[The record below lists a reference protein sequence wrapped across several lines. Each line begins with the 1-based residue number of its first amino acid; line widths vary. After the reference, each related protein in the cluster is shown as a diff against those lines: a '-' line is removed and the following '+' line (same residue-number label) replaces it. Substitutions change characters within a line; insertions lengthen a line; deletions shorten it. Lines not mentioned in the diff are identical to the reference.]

1 MCATTAAIV
10 FIVQHLFDEAQI
22 IADNVGPPV
31 TRQQWQYLY
40 RLGLDVRNSLSNV
53 SLVTDC
59 ISRLFFWFLLPSEI
73 LEKKKTKIY
82 P

>member
-1 MCATTAAIV
+1 MLCSVRDAVAIV
-10 FIVQHLFDEAQI
+10 FVVQHLFDEAQI

-53 SLVTDC
+53 SCV
-59 ISRLFFWFLLPSEI
+59 LPGRIACFHRIDVASQI
-73 LEKKKTKIY
+73 DR
-82 P
+82 

>member
-1 MCATTAAIV
+1 MRYVCAMTTAIV

-53 SLVTDC
+53 SLVAA
-59 ISRLFFWFLLPSEI
+59 LHNYYYYYYVLM
-73 LEKKKTKIY
+73 
-82 P
+82 

>member
-1 MCATTAAIV
+1 MCLCVSTAIV
-10 FIVQHLFDEAQI
+10 FVVQYLFDEAQI

-53 SLVTDC
+53 S
-59 ISRLFFWFLLPSEI
+59 
-73 LEKKKTKIY
+73 
-82 P
+82 

>member
-1 MCATTAAIV
+1 MADMCRDWLLCLLAIV

-40 RLGLDVRNSLSNV
+40 RLGLDIRNSLSNV
-53 SLVTDC
+53 SYVLVTY
-59 ISRLFFWFLLPSEI
+59 LLIKPRP
-73 LEKKKTKIY
+73 T
-82 P
+82 

>member
-1 MCATTAAIV
+1 VRDTVAIV
-10 FIVQHLFDEAQI
+10 FVVQHLFDEAQI

-53 SLVTDC
+53 SCV
-59 ISRLFFWFLLPSEI
+59 LPGGIACFHRIDVASQI
-73 LEKKKTKIY
+73 DR
-82 P
+82 

>member
-1 MCATTAAIV
+1 MISSMCPSVEMYKKNRDKMHAVGAVATTAIV

-40 RLGLDVRNSLSNV
+40 RLGIDVRNSLSNV
-53 SLVTDC
+53 S
-59 ISRLFFWFLLPSEI
+59 
-73 LEKKKTKIY
+73 
-82 P
+82 

>member
-1 MCATTAAIV
+1 MIVGLYIVNLSLVLMFVFCAMKTAIV

-53 SLVTDC
+53 S
-59 ISRLFFWFLLPSEI
+59 
-73 LEKKKTKIY
+73 
-82 P
+82 